1 MAIFLMQIFIHFFI
15 FYTFY
20 SLHKNFWKYF
30 NCCRK
35 SITVRKKFF
44 IKVIIN
50 SLANSFFKY
59 FYFFTGKSPFCN
71 YLLSFAENYNFTF
84 SCFKYTIILIAI
96 CQENKI
102 PIIFLNTL
110 ILLFFSDIINYIS
123 RKGEKMTDYIQIYDK
138 YSKFFYSIPSK
149 EVIICILIGIIF
161 FLLQCSF

>member
-1 MAIFLMQIFIHFFI
+1 MAIFLIQIFVHFFV
-15 FYTFY
+15 FHTFY
-20 SLHKNFWKYF
+20 SLYKNFWKYF
-30 NCCRK
+30 NSFCK
-35 SITVRKKFF
+35 SVAVRKKLF
-44 IKVIIN
+44 IKKIIN
-50 SLANSFFKY
+50 SFDNSFFKH
-59 FYFFTGKSPFCN
+59 FYFFTGKSTFCN
-71 YLLSFAENYNFTF
+71 YFLGFTENCNFVF